1 VGIGVL
7 NLRGWHMRSSADGDQ
22 VQSPH
27 MSGLNPAHFVSA
39 PLAGGGVS
47 WTLVTRLGEMLSRAE
62 NLYGPRDRSWTI
74 LGVEF
79 GPGPSPGIWF
89 PGDCRHVAIRL
100 APNALDSELLA
111 CYQLAHECVHL
122 LAPTGNANAPVLEEG
137 LATAFAED
145 YVQAVLNSNNP
156 FLTNEPTYIRA
167 AAVVRELLAE
177 APDAIQRLRVIE
189 PCIAKIT
196 AAVFDAAKL
205 TVSPTLIDELVSP
218 FNRPKALELG

>member
-1 VGIGVL
+1 
-7 NLRGWHMRSSADGDQ
+7 
-22 VQSPH
+22 

-39 PLAGGGVS
+39 THEGGGNS
-47 WTLVTRLGEMLSRAE
+47 WTLVTRLGQMLSRAE

-79 GPGPSPGIWF
+79 GPGPYPAIWF
-89 PGDCRHVAIRL
+89 PGDCKHIAIRL
-100 APNALDSELLA
+100 APNALDSEVLA

-145 YVQAVLNSNNP
+145 YVQFVLKSNP

-167 AAVVRELLAE
+167 AGAVRELLVG
-177 APDAIQRLRVIE
+177 APDAILRLRAIE
-189 PCIAKIT
+189 PRFAKIT

-205 TVSPTLIDELVSP
+205 TASPTLIDELVSP
-218 FNRPKALELG
+218 FNRPKA